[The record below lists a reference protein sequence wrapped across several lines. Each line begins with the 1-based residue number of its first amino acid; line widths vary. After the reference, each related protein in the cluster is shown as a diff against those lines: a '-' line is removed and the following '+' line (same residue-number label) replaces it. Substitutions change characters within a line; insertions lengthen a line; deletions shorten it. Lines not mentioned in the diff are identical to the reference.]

1 MGIQIVVTSN
11 LFEPIPAG
19 ANQFGLRDATAR
31 SLSRQPE
38 AALSHAIAPWS
49 DTVFNG
55 EQVPRLLQE
64 FRFLAKDSDDVI
76 RGDLEEAAS
85 FIEGEIDR
93 VGHGRHCYIV
103 FLGD

>member
-1 MGIQIVVTSN
+1 MGIEIVITST
-11 LFEPIPAG
+11 LFEPIPEG

-38 AALSHAIAPWS
+38 TALSHGIAPWS
-49 DTVFNG
+49 DTAFNG

-64 FRFLAKDSDDVI
+64 
-76 RGDLEEAAS
+76 
-85 FIEGEIDR
+85 IDR
-93 VGHGRHCYIV
+93 VGRGHHCYVV